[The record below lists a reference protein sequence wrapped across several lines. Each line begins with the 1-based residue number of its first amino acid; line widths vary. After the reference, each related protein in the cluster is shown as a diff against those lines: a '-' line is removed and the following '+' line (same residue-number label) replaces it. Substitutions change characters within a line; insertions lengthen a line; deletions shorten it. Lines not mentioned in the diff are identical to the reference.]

1 MLTFWDKEWYIFVM
15 YMMSEET
22 RSMLQEAIAYGSAA
36 PKFSAENDWRKTS
49 RGNPLL
55 AKNRFRTIE
64 EVDAELVS
72 RLGIK

>member
-1 MLTFWDKEWYIFVM
+1 M
-15 YMMSEET
+15 YMMTEET
-22 RSMLQEAIAYGSAA
+22 KNMLQKAIAYGSAA

-64 EVDAELVS
+64 EVDAKLVS

>member
-22 RSMLQEAIAYGSAA
+22 RSMLQETVAYGSAA

-72 RLGIK
+72 KLGIK